1 MHPSLGSNIWCSR
14 NPRRRCLPM
23 FTKMRS
29 NQFIN
34 HGYPGQIRSGR
45 PAYYPT
51 NHQSIPRNQPYAFQ
65 GQIQGYDWYPYQQQ
79 IPYAQQPY
87 SSFSSNGPTGIPN
100 QQMTYTSGQNPH
112 KDAQFLFQNPLQPQ
126 EVYGQNPYMAQVN
139 GYPIM
144 NPYPKQNGLLK
155 QPGGIQS
162 IMNSFKSQDGTV
174 DVNKMVNTAGQM
186 VNAVSQVSS
195 LVKGLGGIFKV

>member
-1 MHPSLGSNIWCSR
+1 
-14 NPRRRCLPM
+14 M
-23 FTKMRS
+23 FTKMRPNS
-29 NQFIN
+29 FMN
-34 HGYPGQIRSGR
+34 HGYPGQIRAGR
-45 PAYYPT
+45 PAYYPI
-51 NHQSIPRNQPYAFQ
+51 NHQSIPRNQPHSYQGPIQSHDWMPYPQQVPYFQ
-65 GQIQGYDWYPYQQQ
+65 QSAYH
-79 IPYAQQPY
+79 
-87 SSFSSNGPTGIPN
+87 SNVPNVIIN
-100 QQMTYTSGQNPH
+100 QQMPYPSGQNTN

-126 EVYGQNPYMAQVN
+126 EVHSHNPYMGQVN
-139 GYPIM
+139 GYPLM
-144 NPYPKQNGLLK
+144 NPYPINNGFLK

>member
-1 MHPSLGSNIWCSR
+1 MHPSLALNIWCRR

-23 FTKMRS
+23 FTKMRPNS
-29 NQFIN
+29 FMN
-34 HGYPGQIRSGR
+34 HGYPGQIRAGR
-45 PAYYPT
+45 PAYYPI
-51 NHQSIPRNQPYAFQ
+51 NHQSIPRNQPYSYQGPIQSHDWMPYPQQVPYFQ
-65 GQIQGYDWYPYQQQ
+65 QSAYH
-79 IPYAQQPY
+79 
-87 SSFSSNGPTGIPN
+87 SNVPNGIIN
-100 QQMTYTSGQNPH
+100 QQMPYPSGQNTN

-126 EVYGQNPYMAQVN
+126 EVHSHNPYMGQVN
-139 GYPIM
+139 GYPLM
-144 NPYPKQNGLLK
+144 NPYPINNGFLK